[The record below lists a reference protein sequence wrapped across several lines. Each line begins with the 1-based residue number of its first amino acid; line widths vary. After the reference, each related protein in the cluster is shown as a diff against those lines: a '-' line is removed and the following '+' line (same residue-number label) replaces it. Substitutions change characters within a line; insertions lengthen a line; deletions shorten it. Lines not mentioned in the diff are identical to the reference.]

1 MPALFTSTSS
11 PPWSATVL
19 SMAACH
25 PASSVTSRWM
35 NSALPCAFLMS
46 ATTASPSLSR
56 TSATTTALAPSRPN
70 RRAVAAPMPLAAP
83 VIRATLSF
91 MRMVPAPFSRQLETD
106 DPGHDQG
113 DRRHAQRGRGIPE
126 RQDADD
132 ECADRADA
140 SPYRIGSTHGNEAL
154 CPQKQRPARRHGDDG
169 EDDPPRPG
177 SLVGPAK
184 LEAQRPAD
192 LADTRQNQ
200 IEPRH
205 LPPRPLCSMAAP
217 SLT

>member
-1 MPALFTSTSS
+1 
-11 PPWSATVL
+11 
-19 SMAACH
+19 
-25 PASSVTSRWM
+25 M

-91 MRMVPAPFSRQLETD
+91 MRMVHAPFSRQPETD
-106 DPGHDQG
+106 DPGHDQA
-113 DRRHAQRGRGIPE
+113 DRHQAQRGRGIPE

-140 SPYRIGSTHGNEAL
+140 SPYRIGSTHGNETL
-154 CPQKQRPARRHGDDG
+154 CPQKQCPHHG
-169 EDDPPRPG
+169 RG

-192 LADTRQNQ
+192 LADPRQSQ

-205 LPPRPLCSMAAP
+205 LPLRV
-217 SLT
+217 

>member
-83 VIRATLSF
+83 LTRATLSF
-91 MRMVPAPFSRQLETD
+91 MRMLCAPFSGDSQSD
-106 DPGHDQG
+106 DAGHDQAYRHHAH
-113 DRRHAQRGRGIPE
+113 RRCRIPE
-126 RQDADD
+126 HQDPDD
-132 ECADRADA
+132 EGADRADA
-140 SPYRIGSTHGNEAL
+140 GPYRIGGAHGNEA
-154 CPQKQRPARRHGDDG
+154 
-169 EDDPPRPG
+169 
-177 SLVGPAK
+177 
-184 LEAQRPAD
+184 
-192 LADTRQNQ
+192 
-200 IEPRH
+200 
-205 LPPRPLCSMAAP
+205 
-217 SLT
+217 